1 MLSLHALRIITAVLL
16 PAVAGRQTF
25 DEFLKSRKLC
35 VDASAT
41 IQLHLLCDP
50 ATAAF
55 FDQSGIDPEEAMTF
69 VCLPWLNKQA
79 SDVLKHVCSDADR
92 ARARAFAEKVLRKI
106 ACGNMSENE
115 CWAKF
120 SAPKLS
126 EFLSCNVGG
135 QCMVPVAA
143 DTAKTTAA
151 ELAKQSTAT
160 GAKQAASEAVRAQVT
175 ATAEAARATA
185 TEAAKAADKN
195 AAQIGQIGR
204 HAAEAA
210 AKESAASFGLEVT
223 RMTAKGGAELVSN
236 SASQVAAQGATE
248 VAKTAAAEGTK
259 TATAEAAK
267 TVAAEGAKTWTAVG
281 LDMLGP
287 GIGGAF
293 NAGFEVWENGWSP
306 KAASKFATGAAGSAA
321 GTAFAAAACTFGGPV
336 TMIGCAAVGSMVTT
350 RMLDTGMDSLVF
362 SSDPLTAEE
371 EELVKGALEDAKSKA
386 PKAALTLAM
395 VASGQ
400 LRTQSELQA
409 TYWMT
414 TPKAI
419 AAILDT
425 QKQLVI
431 AP

>member
-41 IQLHLLCDP
+41 SLLCDP
-50 ATAAF
+50 ATSTF
-55 FDQSGIDPEEAMTF
+55 FDQSGIDPDEAMTF

-79 SDVLKHVCSDADR
+79 TDLLDLACSDADK
-92 ARARAFAEKVLRKI
+92 ARARAYAEKTIRKI
-106 ACGNMSENE
+106 ACGNMGDLE
-115 CWAKF
+115 CQAKF
-120 SAPKLS
+120 SAPKLGEYFRCS
-126 EFLSCNVGG
+126 VGG
-135 QCMVPVAA
+135 QCMGPAAA
-143 DTAKTTAA
+143 DTAKTTVA
-151 ELAKQSTAT
+151 EVGTASTAAA
-160 GAKQAASEAVRAQVT
+160 GARQAASEAMRAQVT
-175 ATAEAARATA
+175 AAAEAARTTA
-185 TEAAKAADKN
+185 VEAANAAGKN

-210 AKESAASFGLEVT
+210 AKESAASFGFEVT